1 MSDAVR
7 ARHLTVSEIDPNT
20 QINEAGFRALVSG
33 EEMHLKKMYKSETKC
48 RPRCKVS
55 MFVNSVPEWQNKG
68 AHHTRRRNVYFPMER
83 IWVDEGKA
91 ADRLQMESLIEQG
104 KGCWI
109 AQKDIFY
116 FRDKVE
122 PHSVSFLRF
131 FVLGAME
138 FYRKGNIEVPPSLN
152 EFQERE
158 LRDKADAVAEYVDN
172 HLIYCLGAKLR
183 LPDIV
188 NDFRKITGI
197 DDMSFSR
204 AKFLEALDKAI
215 VEKAKDEAYNQYR
228 SIVKVNR
235 RDGSGRPEQQSKG
248 MLYTDL
254 TFRDH
259 SKATWN
265 PQPQFDEDKFDE
277 DKNK

>member
-1 MSDAVR
+1 M
-7 ARHLTVSEIDPNT
+7 
-20 QINEAGFRALVSG
+20 
-33 EEMHLKKMYKSETKC
+33 
-48 RPRCKVS
+48 
-55 MFVNSVPEWQNKG
+55 
-68 AHHTRRRNVYFPMER
+68 
-83 IWVDEGKA
+83 
-91 ADRLQMESLIEQG
+91 
-104 KGCWI
+104 
-109 AQKDIFY
+109 
-116 FRDKVE
+116 
-122 PHSVSFLRF
+122 
-131 FVLGAME
+131 
-138 FYRKGNIEVPPSLN
+138 PPSLN

>member
-1 MSDAVR
+1 M
-7 ARHLTVSEIDPNT
+7 H
-20 QINEAGFRALVSG
+20 G
-33 EEMHLKKMYKSETKC
+33 ENGATRNLKRRE
-48 RPRCKVS
+48 
-55 MFVNSVPEWQNKG
+55 NK
-68 AHHTRRRNVYFPMER
+68 A
-83 IWVDEGKA
+83 
-91 ADRLQMESLIEQG
+91 EQ
-104 KGCWI
+104 
-109 AQKDIFY
+109 
-116 FRDKVE
+116 RDKVA
-122 PHSVSFLRF
+122 PHLVPFLRF